1 MRFPVPVAPVL
12 SNVDPLLPVD
22 PAPLPV
28 PLDPAPN
35 RRAKIV
41 CESCECELTPAG
53 DALKISDKFRSFR
66 TLGDKI
72 DTLKAEL
79 ERVQIALTTA
89 ERERDEARAQLPKRS
104 AIWG

>member
-1 MRFPVPVAPVL
+1 MRFPLHVCSVL
-12 SNVDPLLPVD
+12 QQDPLLPPD
-22 PAPLPV
+22 PLPAPP
-28 PLDPAPN
+28 DPILPN

-66 TLGDKI
+66 TLGEKI
-72 DTLKAEL
+72 DALKSEL
-79 ERVQIALTTA
+79 ERAQTDLATA
-89 ERERDEARAQLPKRS
+89 IRERDEARAQVPKRS